1 MTDYEEKAKYF
12 RALGEPSRLKILAA
26 LVERPMYLELL
37 AERLNLA
44 ASTTSFHLKK
54 LEEAG
59 FIRSEREQFYTVYYL
74 IPKALDAR
82 VFDLV
87 RQPQEALQF
96 QAVQD
101 QAYRQKVLRTFFLDG
116 KLIKIPVQLKKRM
129 IVLEELASKFEPG
142 QPYPEK
148 QVNLILA
155 DYNDDFCTLRREMI
169 AEGLLTRQDGIYLR
183 PKVD

>member
-1 MTDYEEKAKYF
+1 MTDFEEKAKYF

-26 LVERPMYLELL
+26 IIEKPMYLELL
-37 AERLNLA
+37 AERVNLA

-59 FIRSEREQFYTVYYL
+59 IIKSEREQFYTVYHL
-74 IPKALDAR
+74 IPESLQAQ
-82 VFDLV
+82 VFDLIK
-87 RQPQEALQF
+87 QPENAM
-96 QAVQD
+96 QAQNLQD
-101 QAYRQKVLRTFFLDG
+101 QAYRQKVLSTFFVEG
-116 KLIKIPVQLKKRM
+116 KLVKIPVQLKKRM
-129 IVLEELASKFEPG
+129 IVLEELANKFVPG

-169 AEGLLTRQDGIYLR
+169 GEGLLTRQDGIYLR
-183 PKVD
+183 PKVN

>member
-1 MTDYEEKAKYF
+1 MTNFEEKAKYF
-12 RALGEPSRLKILAA
+12 RALAEPSRLKILAA
-26 LVERPMYLELL
+26 LVEKPMYLELL

-59 FIRSEREQFYTVYYL
+59 IVKSEREQFYTVYHL
-74 IPKALDAR
+74 VPEALQKQ

-87 RQPQEALQF
+87 KQPQSAMEAQT
-96 QAVQD
+96 AQD
-101 QAYRQKVLRTFFLDG
+101 QAYRQKVLCTFFVDG
-116 KLIKIPVQLKKRM
+116 KLLKIPVQLKKRM
-129 IVLEELASKFEPG
+129 IVLEELASKFVPG

-155 DYNDDFCTLRREMI
+155 DYHDDFCTLRREMI
-169 AEGLLTRQDGIYLR
+169 GEGLLTRKEGVYLR
-183 PKVD
+183 PELK

>member
-1 MTDYEEKAKYF
+1 MDNFDEKARYF

-26 LVERPMYLELL
+26 LLDKPMYLELL

-59 FIRSEREQFYTVYYL
+59 FVRSKREQFYAVYHI
-74 IPKALDAR
+74 IPEALQSSILE
-82 VFDLV
+82 LV
-87 RQPQEALQF
+87 RQPQAAQEA
-96 QAVQD
+96 QAAQD
-101 QAYRQKVLRTFFLDG
+101 EAYRQKVLRTFFLEG
-116 KLIKIPVQLKKRM
+116 KLVKIPVQLKKRM
-129 IVLEELASKFEPG
+129 IVLEELADKFEVD

-169 AEGLLTRQDGIYLR
+169 AEGLLTRQDGIYTR
-183 PKVD
+183 PKMK

>member
-1 MTDYEEKAKYF
+1 MTDFEEKAKYF

-26 LVERPMYLELL
+26 IIEKPMYLELL
-37 AERLNLA
+37 AERVNLA

-59 FIRSEREQFYTVYYL
+59 IIKSEREQFYTVYHL
-74 IPKALDAR
+74 IPEALQAQ
-82 VFDLV
+82 VFDLIK
-87 RQPQEALQF
+87 QPENAM
-96 QAVQD
+96 QAQNLQD
-101 QAYRQKVLRTFFLDG
+101 QAYRQKVLSTFFVEG
-116 KLIKIPVQLKKRM
+116 KLVKIPVQLKKRM
-129 IVLEELASKFEPG
+129 IVLEELANKFVPG

-169 AEGLLTRQDGIYLR
+169 GEGLLARQDGIYLR
-183 PKVD
+183 PKVS

>member
-1 MTDYEEKAKYF
+1 MTDYEENAKYF
-12 RALGEPSRLKILAA
+12 RALAEPSRLKILAA
-26 LVERPMYLELL
+26 LVEKPMYLELL

-59 FIRSEREQFYTVYYL
+59 IIKSERDQFYTMYQL
-74 IPKALDAR
+74 IPEALQ
-82 VFDLV
+82 VQVLNLV
-87 RQPQEALQF
+87 RQPESAMEAQN
-96 QAVQD
+96 AQD
-101 QAYRQKVLRTFFLDG
+101 KAYRQKVLSTFFVDG
-116 KLIKIPVQLKKRM
+116 KLVKIPVQLKKRM

-169 AEGLLTRQDGIYLR
+169 GEGLLTRQDGVYVR

>member
-1 MTDYEEKAKYF
+1 MTDFEQTAKYF
-12 RALGEPSRLKILAA
+12 RALAEPSRLKILAA
-26 LVERPMYLELL
+26 LVEKPMYIELL

-59 FIRSEREQFYTVYYL
+59 IVRSEREQFYTVYHL
-74 IPKALDAR
+74 IPEALQTP

-87 RQPQEALQF
+87 RQPESAM
-96 QAVQD
+96 QAQNGQD
-101 QAYRQKVLRTFFLDG
+101 QTYRQKVLSAFFVDG
-116 KLIKIPVQLKKRM
+116 KLVKIPVQLKKRM
-129 IVLEELASKFEPG
+129 IVLEELANKFVPG
-142 QPYPEK
+142 QSYPEK

-169 AEGLLTRQDGIYLR
+169 GEGLLTRQDGVYLR
-183 PKVD
+183 PKVN

>member
-12 RALGEPSRLKILAA
+12 RALAEPSRLKILAA
-26 LVERPMYLELL
+26 LIEKPMYLELL

-54 LEEAG
+54 LEEAR
-59 FIRSEREQFYTVYYL
+59 IIKSKREQFYTVYQL
-74 IPKALDAR
+74 IPEALQTR

-87 RQPQEALQF
+87 KQPESAM
-96 QAVQD
+96 QAQNAQD
-101 QAYRQKVLRTFFLDG
+101 QAYRQKVLSTFFVDG
-116 KLIKIPVQLKKRM
+116 KLVKIPVQLKKRM
-129 IVLEELASKFEPG
+129 IVLEELASKFVPG

-169 AEGLLTRQDGIYLR
+169 GEGLLNRQDGVYLR
-183 PKVD
+183 PKVN